1 MARVTVKWVNKG
13 YLHHTGHWGLLT
25 QLLTSPGDT
34 QCDNYSPGPPTN
46 ISVEWIKGNPL
57 SQCGELMNNIL
68 HFSFC

>member
-25 QLLTSPGDT
+25 QLLASPSVVITHQALVTS
-34 QCDNYSPGPPTN
+34 N
-46 ISVEWIKGNPL
+46 ISVEWIKGNTL

-68 HFSFC
+68 HFSLS